1 MKGDD
6 IMNKWLKVAISTTA
20 LVASLFAASF
30 STRYLTESI
39 LDITMEDEEA

>member
-1 MKGDD
+1 
-6 IMNKWLKVAISTTA
+6 MNKWLKVAISTTA